1 MPFITFP
8 PSQTKI
14 TASPHFQANYLSTR
28 SNPYPICF
36 HFFSLLI
43 LLILFP
49 LLHALCIRDIEKVC
63 WISVAHNTSAW
74 QFFIFSFTPAF
85 RMTMLRWL
93 HHLEGITMVI
103 HNAHFPGCNSACVQ
117 HYLGSTLVSF
127 TLCTFSKALHSTFLF
142 QASQSMGR
150 SLP

>member
-14 TASPHFQANYLSTR
+14 IASPHFKPTISPPAQI
-28 SNPYPICF
+28 PIQFAFISC
-36 HFFSLLI
+36 LLI

-49 LLHALCIRDIEKVC
+49 LLHALCIRVIEKVC

-74 QFFIFSFTPAF
+74 QFFIFSFTPAL
-85 RMTMLRWL
+85 RMAMLHWL

-103 HNAHFPGCNSACVQ
+103 HNAHFPGCNSTCVQ

-127 TLCTFSKALHSTFLF
+127 TLCTFSEALPSTFLF

-150 SLP
+150 PLP